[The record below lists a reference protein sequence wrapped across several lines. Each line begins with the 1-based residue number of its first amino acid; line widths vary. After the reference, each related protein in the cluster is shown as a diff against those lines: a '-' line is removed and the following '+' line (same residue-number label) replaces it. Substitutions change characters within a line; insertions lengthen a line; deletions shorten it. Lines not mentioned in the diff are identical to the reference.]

1 MRNKRTLFFLLIFSV
16 LLVLTGC
23 HKKKEES
30 QKADDGKYVL
40 YYLNIDS
47 DGLTR
52 VEKELDLP
60 QDTEQAVRL
69 ILEELNKVDEKDEY
83 KYSKVFNEQILFD
96 SVRLGEEGEVI
107 INFGSGYTQMNPDR
121 EILVRAAIVKSVL
134 QIEGVSYVSFT
145 IDDEPLTNEEGIVVD
160 RMNEDTFVMDDDRS
174 DIYNYT
180 ETVTLY
186 MANKTGDGLV
196 EVSVDVEA
204 NDNQSLEEAV
214 LEALKGDYGSNTISP
229 IPPNLT
235 FHRVHVL
242 QKICY
247 VDLSADILTGVPGVD
262 ENIKVYSM
270 VNTLTSLSR
279 INQVQF
285 TIDGELV
292 SNMNDVS
299 GFDSLMRYDYYY
311 ISEEENN

>member
-1 MRNKRTLFFLLIFSV
+1 MKKKILFFLFALSV
-16 LLVLTGC
+16 ALVLAGC
-23 HKKKEES
+23 GKKQEES
-30 QKADDGKYVL
+30 ESVDDGDYIL
-40 YYLNIDS
+40 YYLNIDGN
-47 DGLTR
+47 GLNR
-52 VEKELDLP
+52 VEKKLDLP
-60 QDTEQAVRL
+60 EDTEQAVRL
-69 ILEELNKVDEKDEY
+69 ILEELNHVDKKDEY
-83 KYSKVFNEQILFD
+83 KYTKVLNDQILFD
-96 SVRLGEEGEVI
+96 SIHMNEEEEIV

-121 EILVRAAIVKSVL
+121 EILVRAAIVKSL
-134 QIEGVSYVSFT
+134 LPLEGVSYVSFT

-160 RMNEDTFVMDDDRS
+160 RMGEDTFVLDNDRS
-174 DIYNYT
+174 EVYNYT

-214 LEALKGDYGSNTISP
+214 LEALKGDYGNDTISP
-229 IPPNLT
+229 IPKGLT
-235 FHRVHVL
+235 FHRIHVL

-247 VDLSADILTGVPGVD
+247 VDLSTDILTGVPGVD

-292 SNMNDVS
+292 SKMNDVS
-299 GFDSLMRYDYYY
+299 GFDSLMNYDYYY
-311 ISEEENN
+311 LSETDQ

>member
-1 MRNKRTLFFLLIFSV
+1 MKKKIIFFLLALSAA
-16 LLVLTGC
+16 LVLTGC
-23 HKKKEES
+23 GKKQEKS
-30 QKADDGKYVL
+30 GSATDGEYVL
-40 YYLNIDS
+40 YYLNIDG

-52 VEKELDLP
+52 VEKKLDLP
-60 QDTEQAVRL
+60 EDTEAAVRL
-69 ILEELNKVDEKDEY
+69 ILEELNKVDKKDEY
-83 KYSKVFNEQILFD
+83 KYTKVLNDQILVD
-96 SVRLGEEGEVI
+96 SIHLIEEGEVV
-107 INFGSGYTQMNPDR
+107 INFGSGYTQMNPGR
-121 EILVRAAIVKSVL
+121 EILVRAAIVKSL
-134 QIEGVSYVSFT
+134 MPLDGVSYVSFT

-160 RMNEDTFVMDDDRS
+160 PMSEDTFVLDDDRS
-174 DIYNYT
+174 EVYNYT

-214 LEALKGDYGSNTISP
+214 LEALKENYGNDTISP
-229 IPPNLT
+229 IPKGLT
-235 FHRVHVL
+235 FHRIHVL

-247 VDLSADILTGVPGVD
+247 VDLSTDILTGVPGVD

-292 SNMNDVS
+292 PKMNDVS
-299 GFDSLMRYDYYY
+299 GFDSLMSYDYYY
-311 ISEEENN
+311 LSEANQ